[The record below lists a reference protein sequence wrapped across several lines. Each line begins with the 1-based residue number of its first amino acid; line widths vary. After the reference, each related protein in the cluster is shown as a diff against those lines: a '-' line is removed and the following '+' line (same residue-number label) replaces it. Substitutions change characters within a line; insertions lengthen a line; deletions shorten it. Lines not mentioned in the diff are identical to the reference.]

1 MRATPAARKAFAF
14 ALATTAI
21 EAAVDLRLRSGDE
34 GGQAIDAATVRRRGL
49 RLLILRLV
57 ALALLAMFA
66 RLVLMLLFAR
76 LILLMVALAGVA
88 GERLL
93 LVRHESR
100 LLAETRKAFI
110 LLAIFR
116 DHVDIGPGLLRLI
129 LAELLLGCRN
139 QAEVMFG
146 VLIVVLRRD
155 RIAGRARIT
164 RQLHI
169 FFGNVRCSATD
180 LDVWSVGF
188 EHPSHR
194 VLTATP
200 VIVTATPVA
209 HPLLVLTVS
218 HIVPLIQP

>member
-1 MRATPAARKAFAF
+1 MRATPAAWKAFAF
-14 ALATTAI
+14 ALAAI
-21 EAAVDLRLRSGDE
+21 ALEAAVDLRLRSGDE
-34 GGQAIDAATVRRRGL
+34 GGQAIDAATVRRRRL

-100 LLAETRKAFI
+100 LLAEARKTLI

-116 DHVDIGPGLLRLI
+116 DHVDIRPGLLRLI

-139 QAEVMFG
+139 EAEVMFG

-155 RIAGRARIT
+155 RVARALRIARK
-164 RQLHI
+164 LDV
-169 FFGNVRCSATD
+169 FFCNVRGGAPD
-180 LDVWSVGF
+180 LYVGA
-188 EHPSHR
+188 
-194 VLTATP
+194 V
-200 VIVTATPVA
+200 
-209 HPLLVLTVS
+209 
-218 HIVPLIQP
+218 